1 MPRHHLE
8 GFRRIHLVPGETTAD
23 RFELTPE
30 QLACYADD
38 GMPMV
43 EPGDFRL
50 SLGGGQPDDP
60 NVAACQVMLR
70 VTEPAL

>member
-1 MPRHHLE
+1 
-8 GFRRIHLVPGETTAD
+8 VPGETTTVC
-23 RFELTPE
+23 FELTPE

-38 GMPMV
+38 GTPMV

-60 NVAACQVMLR
+60 TAATCQVTLQ
-70 VTEPAL
+70 VTTPTP